1 MVEEV
6 KTKLGDKNQEK
17 LTKMIVMSYQCPN
30 IGMIKLTVGVRR
42 RSQDKIQYGITALED
57 GENIMKNK
65 ASHKK

>member
-1 MVEEV
+1 
-6 KTKLGDKNQEK
+6 
-17 LTKMIVMSYQCPN
+17 
-30 IGMIKLTVGVRR
+30 MIKLTVGVRR